1 MSDAASHP
9 PRTSTARW
17 GRCAEP
23 LTLLAGRHYRLDLDR
38 LGQLAWTTPDR
49 RWFDLLHLA
58 ASIYAVDRLA
68 GREHRRTQSDCSREL
83 QVTLGVSDLDFWD
96 DDRVRSLVIDV
107 LETLSEDLWD
117 IRFVAWGGVD
127 PESQRRLLRLPDD
140 LKETSPLV
148 CLYSGGLD
156 SAAGLGLRIDQD
168 PGRPVVPVTVR
179 HQSAQRRLVRD
190 QYCLLRERTDVRM
203 YPLVV
208 PFSMVRPSRLVPRE
222 ETSQRTRAFL
232 FSALGGVAASLLGA
246 STVEVFESG
255 VGVVNL
261 PFMAGMIGSRM
272 TCSCHPGFF
281 RLMSRL
287 VSEVSGRDISF
298 TFPHLGRTKGEMVR
312 GLAEM
317 GLHELAQA
325 TVSCVHFPLRHKR
338 TKQCGVCPAC
348 ILRRQALLAA
358 GIEEPTGRYRFD
370 LFGPTAQ
377 AEDIPEDRLGEL
389 KAILGQVVR
398 LSEFDGQGEIPRR
411 FRRHLLG
418 SGVIGDDVPQETVVG
433 VLQRYRREW
442 LDLAQEGARLG
453 WKWTGLL
460 SDPTGVT
467 EKGLSHAA
475 V

>member
-1 MSDAASHP
+1 LVS
-9 PRTSTARW
+9 
-17 GRCAEP
+17 
-23 LTLLAGRHYRLDLDR
+23 GRHYRLDMDR
-38 LGQLAWTTPDR
+38 LAPLAWSNPDR

-58 ASIYAVDRLA
+58 ASVYAVDRMVV
-68 GREHRRTQSDCSREL
+68 REHRRTQSDCSREL
-83 QVTLGVSDLDFWD
+83 QITLGVSDLDFWN
-96 DDRVRSLVIDV
+96 DDRLRSLVIDA
-107 LETLSEDLWD
+107 LETLSEDTWD
-117 IRFVAWGGVD
+117 VQFVAWGGVE
-127 PESQRRLLRLPDD
+127 PVARKRLLRLPPDD
-140 LKETSPLV
+140 LKDSSPLV

-156 SAAGLGLRIDQD
+156 SAAGLAVRIGQE
-168 PGRPVVPVTVR
+168 PGRPIVPVTVK
-179 HQSAQRRLVRD
+179 HQSSQGSLVRG
-190 QYCLLRERTDVRM
+190 QYRLLRDRAPVSM
-203 YPLVV
+203 YPVV
-208 PFSMVRPSRLVPRE
+208 IPASMIRPTRLVPRE

-232 FSALGGVAASLLGA
+232 FSALGGVAAALLGVR
-246 STVEVFESG
+246 TVEVFESG

-272 TCSCHPGFF
+272 TRSCHPGFY

-287 VSEVSGRDISF
+287 VSKVSGRDISF

-348 ILRRQALLAA
+348 ILRRQAMLVA
-358 GIEEPTGRYRFD
+358 GIEEPIDRYRFD
-370 LFGPTAQ
+370 LFGPSAR
-377 AEDIPEDRLGEL
+377 AEGIPEDRLDYL
-389 KAILGQVVR
+389 RAILGQVVR
-398 LSEFDGQGEIPRR
+398 FAEFDGQGEIPRR

-418 SGVIGDDVPQETVVG
+418 SGVIGDDVPQEAVVG

-453 WKWTGLL
+453 WRWTGLL
-460 SDPTGVT
+460 SPQTSDT